1 MKAPSQSSQESEGRS
16 RLLRSTIQNV
26 SSNLIN
32 LTLSLKTNNKTE
44 ACILCVCLPLF
55 HFSDH
60 SFLWYFLEALA
71 HDRLEIKPES
81 CNTKKSEDSDMAG
94 SGAWELSYFPSAAGV
109 NSPDES
115 NLGEK
120 GLLLTDDSRAQLPS

>member
-1 MKAPSQSSQESEGRS
+1 MPPQSSHGSDGRS
-16 RLLRSTIQNV
+16 PFRNV

-32 LTLSLKTNNKTE
+32 LTLSFKTNNKNE

-71 HDRLEIKPES
+71 RDRLEIKPEES
-81 CNTKKSEDSDMAG
+81 CNTKKSEHSNTAG
-94 SGAWELSYFPSAAGV
+94 EEHGSRSKLPSAAGIK
-109 NSPDES
+109 SSDES

-120 GLLLTDDSRAQLPS
+120 GLLLTADSRAWLPS